1 MHLQQGGDDEG
12 KPREREPR
20 RHFAEWGEIDVV
32 LAEEGVE
39 GELEYGDEEED
50 HEGVD
55 DPHLIRFEV
64 HASLRESW
72 YLVLGF

>member
-1 MHLQQGGDDEG
+1 M
-12 KPREREPR
+12 
-20 RHFAEWGEIDVV
+20 V

-39 GELEYGDEEED
+39 GELEYGDEEEA

-64 HASLRESW
+64 HASLKKKSEKK
-72 YLVLGF
+72 LVY

>member
-1 MHLQQGGDDEG
+1 M
-12 KPREREPR
+12 
-20 RHFAEWGEIDVV
+20 V

-39 GELEYGDEEED
+39 GELEYGDEEEA

-64 HASLRESW
+64 HVSLREKKKYFSIFKTTR
-72 YLVLGF
+72 LNEI